1 MIPTLLLMILA
12 NAGTTPPP
20 PADNSGEIITGFVVA
35 VIGAIAAG
43 IALVKGKQAGRAESV
58 QIANQPLQ
66 VKLEEH
72 FVTRREFDKLEAAMS
87 RDVAEMKGLFQLTM
101 QELKTQTTNLTQK
114 MERQGERLS
123 EQVIAVSK
131 GAYEGRK
138 GIHQK
143 LNHQGEQIAALE
155 AKGDVAKELGK
166 LGNALTKALKE
177 D

>member
-1 MIPTLLLMILA
+1 MTMLHLMILLA
-12 NAGTTPPP
+12 QSAGVPLPP
-20 PADNSGEIITGFVVA
+20 DNSAAVITGFVVA
-35 VIGAIAAG
+35 VIGAIGAAV
-43 IALVKGKQAGRAESV
+43 ATVKGKQAGRAEAAV

-143 LNHQGEQIAALE
+143 LNHQGEEIAALQ
-155 AKGDVAKELGK
+155 AKGDVARELGK
-166 LGNALTKALKE
+166 LGAAITKALKE

>member
-1 MIPTLLLMILA
+1 MIPQILIHLA
-12 NAGTTPPP
+12 NTTPPNP
-20 PADNSGEIITGFVVA
+20 DNSGAIITGFVVA
-35 VIGAIAAG
+35 VIGAIGTALAG
-43 IALVKGKQAGRAESV
+43 IMGKRSGRAEAV
-58 QIANQPLQ
+58 QISNQPLQ

-101 QELKTQTTNLTQK
+101 QKVEDQNKNLTSK
-114 MERQGERLS
+114 IERQGERLS
-123 EQVIAVSK
+123 EQIVAVSK

-143 LNHQGEQIAALE
+143 LNAQGEQIAALE
-155 AKGDVAKELGK
+155 AKADVARELGK
-166 LGNALTKALKE
+166 FGTALTKALKE